1 MDPPTSGLKAK
12 ARLERKNL
20 LQGIHLDGLLE
31 IGRSSAGNA
40 ETFGEWTPPEIED
53 LVGAFPAYELLEMI
67 GRGGMGA
74 VYRARHRSLDR
85 PVAIK
90 LLPPQACHEE
100 AFVQRFHREARTLAR
115 LDHPGIVT
123 VYDFGTTPGG
133 LLYLV
138 MEHVDGVP
146 LSRLIQ
152 EGNLSVGQALEI
164 VKQICD
170 ALACAHAEG
179 IIHRDI
185 KPANVLV
192 DTKGRVNVVDF
203 GLAKISTPGPE
214 GFSTMHTQAGAILGT
229 PAYAAPEQMKANAS
243 VDHRADIYSLGVMFY
258 EMLTGDIPQGV
269 FEPPSRKRQADQR
282 LDQVVIRAMQ
292 EKPDLR
298 YQKVTEMR
306 DDVTRVQED
315 AEVPPR
321 PNRGRPLLLAA
332 FLVVGLGALA
342 VAGLWFFRPAS
353 EPAEPTSP
361 RVAAV
366 PADNSWPRESPKETP
381 VAERTRSGPAPLANK
396 EAIYAGKRFLLIGE
410 PARWEAAHARAR
422 ELGGHLV
429 SVDTAE
435 RNAWLATTFA
445 ADGAIFLGGQCGIPG
460 GPWEW
465 TDGRPWSYENWEGP
479 PPIFGALRMNP
490 GGKWTAGSF
499 QDQLPYLIVL
509 DEK

>member
-1 MDPPTSGLKAK
+1 MDLPTSGLKAQ

-53 LVGAFPAYELLEMI
+53 LLGAFPAYELLEMI

-74 VYRARHRSLDR
+74 VYRARHKSLDR
-85 PVAIK
+85 AVAIK
-90 LLPPQACHEE
+90 LLPPEACHEE

-115 LDHPGIVT
+115 LSHPGIVT

-138 MEHVDGVP
+138 MEYVDGVP
-146 LSRLIQ
+146 LSRLIP

-164 VKQICD
+164 VKQICE

-192 DTKGRVNVVDF
+192 DTKGRVKVVDF

-269 FEPPSRKRQADQR
+269 FEPPSRKRHADQR

-306 DDVTRVQED
+306 DDVTRVQEG
-315 AEVPPR
+315 AEISTR
-321 PNRGRPLLLAA
+321 PNRGRPVLLAA
-332 FLVVGLGALA
+332 VSVLVLGALA
-342 VAGLWFFRPAS
+342 VVGLWFFRPAS
-353 EPAEPTSP
+353 EPAEPRSPSVAAIPADSP
-361 RVAAV
+361 R
-366 PADNSWPRESPKETP
+366 PQESPKETP
-381 VAERTRSGPAPLANK
+381 VAERVPPVPAVLPNK
-396 EAIYAGKRFLLIGE
+396 EAVFAGKRFLLIGQ
-410 PARWEAAHARAR
+410 PARWEVAHARAR
-422 ELGGHLV
+422 ELGGYLV
-429 SVDTAE
+429 SVDTPE
-435 RNAWLATTFA
+435 LNTWLTTTFA
-445 ADGAIFLGGQCGIPG
+445 AGGAIFLGGQCGIPG
-460 GPWEW
+460 GQWEW
-465 TDGRPWSYENWEGP
+465 TDGRPWSYQNWEGA
-479 PPIFGALRMNP
+479 PPIYGALRLDSR
-490 GGKWTAGSF
+490 GKWTAASF
-499 QDQLPYLIVL
+499 QDQLPYVIVL